1 MIEGEA
7 MLGVREQALELRANK
22 NLRKERVR
30 GRECKRGGQSR
41 EVVGTTFY
49 PLTVRS
55 KVRMITRGGAALSP
69 LCHRNVI
76 FRYYN
81 VLVSDLVGKGDRL
94 FLSDCELRACAGGR
108 ARGSV
113 EAEKASR
120 RDEERET
127 WNCRC
132 SSTSWLT
139 STTTLDR
146 KMSLCAPGN
155 SVQQFARHS

>member
-30 GRECKRGGQSR
+30 GRERKRGGQSR
-41 EVVGTTFY
+41 EVVGTTFC

-55 KVRMITRGGAALSP
+55 KARMITRGGAAISP
-69 LCHRNVI
+69 LCHRNLM
-76 FRYYN
+76 FRYYS
-81 VLVSDLVGKGDRL
+81 VLASDLVGRGTGCFFRTVT
-94 FLSDCELRACAGGR
+94 CERVRGTGR
-108 ARGSV
+108 ER
-113 EAEKASR
+113 ASR
-120 RDEERET
+120 RDKERET

-132 SSTSWLT
+132 SSASWST
-139 STTTLDR
+139 STTALDR

>member
-1 MIEGEA
+1 MTEGVMIEGEA

-94 FLSDCELRACAGGR
+94 FLSDCELRACAWDWTR
-108 ARGSV
+108 ASESKRRG
-113 EAEKASR
+113 E
-120 RDEERET
+120 RDMELSLLIDELV
-127 WNCRC
+127 N
-132 SSTSWLT
+132 
-139 STTTLDR
+139 LDDD
-146 KMSLCAPGN
+146 A
-155 SVQQFARHS
+155 